1 MTKKTTQSTNMEYSE
16 QLPPLVH
23 SWILTIILDLG
34 GHREFIHKD
43 FFSDDQLAT
52 ALSLD
57 KWINHK
63 PPLNRADI
71 LKTLREQQEKL
82 LADSTLFTTAY
93 NHDLRH
99 NLDNLKTLIDL
110 SDVECTLLEFTL
122 ITYNETLLNNALDLL
137 GAISSDQMYRILS
150 VLLQKTPQEIRTAFA
165 SDGTLARTGLVRVH
179 HGPSLFFRGKVDL
192 LSRNFIEAMFSH
204 ETTPYNILKDVVSKS
219 KPTELTLDNFGYLKT
234 ELSVLV
240 PYLQH
245 ALDNNEKGV
254 NILVYGEPGTGKT
267 ELARVLVEYFKVSA
281 YEVVSESIQGEGV
294 EKGEQRLYAYLA
306 AQNFFCNQKSLII
319 FDEIEDVFFDASSE
333 GLPNF
338 SKAWFNHILET
349 NKIPT
354 IWICNDTYEIDPA
367 IIRRF
372 DFTFHL
378 APPPK
383 SERKAMLESALKG
396 SLSPNTLNALA
407 LSKDLVPAIIDR
419 TAKVLNTIEKS
430 LDVSYDEAAAAII
443 NGTLKAQGNDEIR
456 IAKIGGLSEIYNPA
470 FTNTDNNLAL
480 LAERLKVFNE
490 ARICLYGA
498 SGTGKSAFAHY
509 LSDYLNKPLLIKKVS
524 DLMDKYV
531 GETEKQIAAAFH
543 EANTTGS
550 ILLMDEVDSFL
561 RDRRHAQQ
569 NYEVTMV
576 NEMLTQMEEFSGIF
590 IATTNLMD
598 HLDQAMLRRFDFKV
612 KFNYLT
618 SEQAWLLFNEQCR
631 YLGFKEID
639 PKLEESFKKLT
650 SLAPGD
656 FAISARQAKL
666 GVITKPEEIIA
677 QLVKENDLKQAKG
690 TTIGFVAS
698 K

>member
-1 MTKKTTQSTNMEYSE
+1 MTTKKTTTPALDYPQ
-16 QLPPLVH
+16 QLSPIVH
-23 SWILTIILDLG
+23 AWILTTILDLG

-52 ALSLD
+52 AIGLD
-57 KWINHK
+57 KWLNCK

-71 LKTLREQQEKL
+71 LKTLRDQQQKL
-82 LADSTLFTTAY
+82 LNDPATFATPY
-93 NHDLRH
+93 NLDLTH
-99 NLDNLKTLIDL
+99 NLDNLKALIHL
-110 SDVECTLLEFTL
+110 SDVECALLEFTL
-122 ITYNETLLNNALDLL
+122 ITYNEPLLNNALDQL
-137 GAISSDQMYRILS
+137 GAISSDQLNRILAF
-150 VLLQKTPQEIRTAFA
+150 LLQKTPQEIQAA
-165 SDGTLARTGLVRVH
+165 LSSNGALARTGLMRVH
-179 HGPSLFFRGKVDL
+179 HGPSLFFRGKIDL

-219 KPTELTLDNFGYLKT
+219 KPAALSLDNFGYLNT
-234 ELSVLV
+234 ELNILV
-240 PYLQH
+240 PYLQY
-245 ALDNNEKGV
+245 ALDHNQKGV
-254 NILVYGEPGTGKT
+254 NILIYGEPGTGKT
-267 ELARVLVEYFKVSA
+267 ELARTLVEHFKVAA
-281 YEVVSESIQGEGV
+281 YEVVSESIHGEGV

-319 FDEIEDVFFDASSE
+319 FDEIEDVFFDAGAD

-349 NKIPT
+349 NQIPT
-354 IWICNDTYEIDPA
+354 IWICNDTYDIDPA

-378 APPPK
+378 ASPPK

-396 SLSPNTLNALA
+396 KLSPNTLNTLA
-407 LSKDLVPAIIDR
+407 LSKALVPAIIDR
-419 TAKVLNTIEKS
+419 TAKVLNTIYD
-430 LDVSYDEAAAAII
+430 DVAENFDEAATTII
-443 NGTLKAQGNDEIR
+443 NGTLKAQGNPEIR
-456 IAKIGGLSEIYNPA
+456 VAKIGGLSDIYNPA
-470 FTNTDNNLAL
+470 FTNTDSNLAL

-509 LSDYLNKPLLIKKVS
+509 LADYLNKPLLIKKVS

-531 GETEKQIAAAFH
+531 GETEKQIAEAFY
-543 EANTTGS
+543 EATTTGA

-561 RDRRHAQQ
+561 RDRRSAQQ
-569 NYEVTMV
+569 NYEITMV

-612 KFNYLT
+612 KFDYLKAD
-618 SEQAWLLFNEQCR
+618 QAWLLFNEQCR
-631 YLGFKEID
+631 YLGFQSVD
-639 PKLEESFKKLT
+639 MNLEAEFKKMTRLT
-650 SLAPGD
+650 PGD

-666 GVITKPEEIIA
+666 GVITTPEEIIT
-677 QLVKENDLKQAKG
+677 QLVKENKLKESKG
-690 TTIGFVAS
+690 TTIGFVQN